1 MDNSKKNTQSI
12 YSKNLRTT
20 HLKYMETREHEL
32 NIARSELKTAASEFW
47 SATKQLTV
55 KTGQWIVVETGLVS
69 IARDID
75 SKASTA
81 VVTVGVTD

>member
-1 MDNSKKNTQSI
+1 MTKRVHGL
-12 YSKNLRTT
+12 YV
-20 HLKYMETREHEL
+20 
-32 NIARSELKTAASEFW
+32 ARSELKSAASEFW